1 MYHFGSLKIR
11 KFERLTQKKAKQ
23 WGGLCSCEKAIC
35 RRCQR
40 GVCERETRG
49 TGTALLMLRDGRRE
63 TGLIDSNTCWQLAR
77 PGKGHVG
84 WQDLPAS
91 GALRGSDG
99 CLFPA
104 DKRIKASF
112 S

>member
-11 KFERLTQKKAKQ
+11 KFERLTQKRQNSGAD
-23 WGGLCSCEKAIC
+23 CVAV
-35 RRCQR
+35 RRR
-40 GVCERETRG
+40 YAGDVNVVCERETRG

-63 TGLIDSNTCWQLAR
+63 TGLVDSNTCWQLAR